1 MLTQRASVADHIKE
15 INVKIS
21 EIDSMVGGINIVE

>member
-1 MLTQRASVADHIKE
+1 MLTQRASVSDHIKE

-21 EIDSMVGGINIVE
+21 EIEKMVGGINIVE